1 MRKLYLVTYDIR
13 DPKRLRRVF
22 RTMRN
27 WGNHLQL
34 SVFECELNRTELVR
48 LKASLNEVINSAQ
61 DQILLIEL
69 GWARQ
74 NGENQIEALGQPYVS
89 VAEPCF
95 VI

>member
-22 RTMRN
+22 KTMRN

-48 LKASLNEVINSAQ
+48 LKASLKEVINSAQ

-69 GWARQ
+69 GRAGHR
-74 NGENQIEALGQPYVS
+74 GENLIESLGQPYVS
-89 VAEPCF
+89 LAAPCF
-95 VI
+95 IL